1 MTDKPKFTPGP
12 WWVLREGSD
21 LSVEPGIA
29 SWSKFDI
36 MRRTEE
42 EKQAMWQEIQANAK
56 LIKKSPDM
64 IEFICDIVSACNY
77 GTEQLSPSFL
87 ERAEKIICE
96 TIGEK
101 E

>member
-1 MTDKPKFTPGP
+1 MSELKFTPGP
-12 WWVLREGSD
+12 WSIEKSEYPDGAGYYYINAKDKNIGGDVI
-21 LSVEPGIA
+21 VFQGI
-29 SWSKFDI
+29 DN
-36 MRRTEE
+36 M
-42 EKQAMWQEIQANAK
+42 ANAK

-96 TIGEK
+96 TIGEN

>member
-1 MTDKPKFTPGP
+1 MTKPKFTPGP
-12 WWVLREGSD
+12 WDIKDKYTIRGKDAIKDALMGNDPSICTICTVNGWLVSAENNAL
-21 LSVEPGIA
+21 LIA
-29 SWSKFDI
+29 
-36 MRRTEE
+36 
-42 EKQAMWQEIQANAK
+42 QCPN
-56 LIKKSPDM
+56 M